1 MPESKAQSEF
11 IHNSTRL
18 SNLRFS
24 QEERL
29 KAIRRY
35 RLDDPSWL
43 PVFQDIARLAAQLLS
58 KPHGAVNIVGKNA
71 VWNAARNK
79 GLQVNTLNE
88 FGFCPL
94 VVDRATPLVVN
105 DTSGDQRFKQYPSVI
120 IGAVGNYCGVP
131 LFTPEGQPIGSVCAW
146 GEGPFQ
152 HSSEHVEGLTALSRQ
167 ASMLLELQH
176 NNRYLEQ
183 DRQNQRLASQ
193 IMTDIVAGR
202 SLEEVLTTLV
212 ISIERQTEAE
222 GTKCSILAVENGI
235 LKHLAAPSLPKSYIE
250 KTNGLLV
257 ESAVGT
263 CARAVSTRV
272 PAVSYDISIDPTW
285 EPLSELA
292 LAYGLRSCCSLP
304 IFGNDGEVIATF
316 ALYYGDTRYP
326 DPEHWRILD
335 EWATLVGLAI
345 IRSRD
350 QDVLRRNASC
360 DPLTG
365 LPNRIT
371 LTQIIDDLL
380 ALRRNGT
387 QIAVF
392 LVDLDGFKLLNDS
405 LGHAH
410 GDEFIVQL
418 SNRLTKA
425 LHPRAEVCRLGG
437 DEFVIV
443 LEGIYTSKE
452 AESFAMEILEL
463 IRVPTVISGRSIT
476 LTGSIGLAIS
486 EHGSTADEL
495 LRQADSAMYNS
506 KNRGRNTFSL
516 ADEQLRLGI
525 LKRFET
531 EVDLRSAISKGQL
544 SLVYQPN
551 LDMST
556 GIVSGV
562 EALLR
567 WEHPTKG
574 NISPDVFIPIAE
586 ESDMIT
592 DIGSWALLRACTE
605 MAAKREYDPFFKNVR
620 LWVNV
625 SSKQLNSSFL
635 STISSILESSRLPAN
650 RLGLEITESIFMQDV
665 KAISTILI
673 RLRASGISI
682 AIDDF
687 GTGFSSLAQLR
698 TLPVDV
704 IKIDK
709 AFIDG
714 LGVSGSDESVVIAI
728 IRLAE
733 ALGIQTVAEGVESKS
748 QRSRLLELGC
758 LLAQG
763 YLFSAAVPLNDIET
777 NIWLPDN

>member
-1 MPESKAQSEF
+1 MPESEAQSGF
-11 IHNSTRL
+11 IHKSTRL
-18 SNLRFS
+18 SNLTFS
-24 QEERL
+24 EEERV

-35 RLDDPSWL
+35 RLDDPSWF
-43 PVFQDIARLAAQLLS
+43 PIFQDIARLAAQLLS

-71 VWNAARNK
+71 VWNTARNK
-79 GLQVNTLNE
+79 GLRSDTLNE

-94 VVDRATPLVVN
+94 VVDHAAPLVVN
-105 DTSGDQRFKQYPSVI
+105 DTSIDQHFNEYPSVI
-120 IGAVGNYCGVP
+120 TGAVGNYCGVP

-146 GEGPFQ
+146 GDGTFQ
-152 HSSEHVEGLTALSRQ
+152 YSSEHVEGLTALSRQ
-167 ASMLLELQH
+167 ASMLLQLHH
-176 NNRYLEQ
+176 NNHHLEQ

-212 ISIERQTEAE
+212 VSIERQTEAE
-222 GTKCSILAVENGI
+222 GTKCSILTVENGI
-235 LKHLAAPSLPKSYIE
+235 MKYLAAPSLPKSYIE
-250 KTNGLLV
+250 KTNGLPV
-257 ESAVGT
+257 ESAIGT
-263 CARAVSTRV
+263 CSRAVSTRV
-272 PAVSYDISIDPTW
+272 PAVSYDISIDPSW
-285 EPLSELA
+285 EPISELA

-304 IFGNDGEVIATF
+304 IFGNEGEVIATF

-326 DPEHWRILD
+326 DPEHWKILD
-335 EWATLVGLAI
+335 DWATLVGLAI
-345 IRSRD
+345 TRSRD
-350 QDVLRRNASC
+350 QVVLRQNASC

-380 ALRRNGT
+380 ALRRNGA

-418 SNRLTKA
+418 SNRLTEA
-425 LHPRAEVCRLGG
+425 LQPMAEVCRLGG

-443 LEGIYTSKE
+443 LQGIYGPKE
-452 AESFAMEILEL
+452 AESFATKILEL

-476 LTGSIGLAIS
+476 LTGSIGVAIS
-486 EHGSTADEL
+486 EHESTADEL

-506 KNRGRNTFSL
+506 KSRGRNTFSL
-516 ADEQLRLGI
+516 ADEKLRLEI

-531 EVDLRSAISKGQL
+531 EVDLRSAISKRQL

-567 WEHPTKG
+567 WKHPTKG
-574 NISPDVFIPIAE
+574 DISPDLFIPIAE
-586 ESDMIT
+586 DSDIIT
-592 DIGSWALLRACTE
+592 DIGSWALLRACTD
-605 MAAKREYDPFFKNVR
+605 MAAKREHDPFFKNVR

-635 STISSILESSRLPAN
+635 STIANVLETSRLPSN

-673 RLRASGISI
+673 RLRANGISI

-733 ALGIQTVAEGVESKS
+733 ALGIQTVAEGVETES
-748 QRSRLLELGC
+748 QRTRLLELGC
-758 LLAQG
+758 PRAQG
-763 YLFSAAVPLNDIET
+763 YLFSSAVPLDEIDT
-777 NIWLPDN
+777 NLTV